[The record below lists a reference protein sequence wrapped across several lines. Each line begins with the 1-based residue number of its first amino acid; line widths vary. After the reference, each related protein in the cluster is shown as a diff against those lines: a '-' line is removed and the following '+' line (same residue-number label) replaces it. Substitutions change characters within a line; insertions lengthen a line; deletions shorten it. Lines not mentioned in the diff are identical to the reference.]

1 MPQKQAQT
9 KLSVPDA
16 KDSHFLGSKRMQH
29 VIVAIGRWKAA
40 PEKALYEKFKTR
52 IRPTLQLRE
61 VEEKKPIKGRELL
74 RREAQLLLNA
84 VPNHARVVV
93 LDGNGERLSSLELAS
108 KLRAWRDNGA
118 GTIAF
123 LIGGAIGLNDD
134 VRKRADLILSLG
146 PQTWSHM
153 LVRVMLAEQL
163 YRVQSILMGHPYHR
177 E

>member
-1 MPQKQAQT
+1 M
-9 KLSVPDA
+9 
-16 KDSHFLGSKRMQH
+16 
-29 VIVAIGRWKAA
+29 
-40 PEKALYEKFKTR
+40 
-52 IRPTLQLRE
+52 
-61 VEEKKPIKGRELL
+61 
-74 RREAQLLLNA
+74 
-84 VPNHARVVV
+84 PNHARVVV

-118 GTIAF
+118 RTIAF